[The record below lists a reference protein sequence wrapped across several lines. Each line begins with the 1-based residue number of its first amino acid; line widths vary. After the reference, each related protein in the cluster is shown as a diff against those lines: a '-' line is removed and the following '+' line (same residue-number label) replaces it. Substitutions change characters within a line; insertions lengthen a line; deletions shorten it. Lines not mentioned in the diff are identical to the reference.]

1 MARPRKV
8 VSLRTGQMSKT
19 EKAARAA
26 GEKQIKVKTDAMK
39 PPEWL
44 SDEAALTFE
53 RIVNEFDP
61 LGMLDNLDVDILA
74 VYADSLATYRKASIQ
89 LALHGETYETKNG
102 FATVSPWVTVRQKA
116 YQQIASCSTKLG
128 IALTDRLKLIAPVKE
143 EKSANKYIK
152 FLDNG
157 AAAGGS
163 T

>member
-8 VSLRTGQMSKT
+8 VSLRTGRMSKA
-19 EKAARAA
+19 ERAARTA
-26 GEKQIKVKTDAMK
+26 GEKKIKVNTDALT

-44 SDEAALTFE
+44 SDEAALVFE
-53 RIVNEFDP
+53 RIVKEFDP

-74 VYADSLATYRKASIQ
+74 VYSDSVATYRKASVQ
-89 LALHGETYETKNG
+89 LALQGETYETKNG

-128 IALTDRLKLIAPVKE
+128 IGLTDRLKLIAPVKE